1 MKVYRAL
8 VSICDLTKKDKEVIV
23 KQGELLTFEDESRA
37 EKAIQ
42 NNVVKEVSVYE
53 LKGSLDEKTE
63 EEAEDT
69 EDNTNYQ
76 ELTNDE
82 LRNLLDE
89 RKIEYKANDKKEV
102 LISLLSE

>member
-53 LKGSLDEKTE
+53 LKGRLDEKTE
-63 EEAEDT
+63 KETKST
-69 EDNTNYQ
+69 EGNNYQ
-76 ELTNDE
+76 DLTNEE

-89 RKIEYKANDKKEV
+89 RKIEYKANDKKDV